1 MRFDI
6 QIYLRRTQTYLQVLI
21 DSFKPSAL
29 AEGAVA
35 GLAGQYVANTLD
47 RAVGRLPGELGHLQD
62 SAVSF
67 GAAGAFIGGLE
78 GGGIGFAAG
87 LVSEGTRYGTD
98 ELLKKL
104 GASDEVRLNLD
115 AITSGA
121 AAGAILGS
129 AAGPLGAA
137 VGAAVGGV
145 VSETAHVVDE
155 YGSRIAH
162 FFENIF

>member
-1 MRFDI
+1 M
-6 QIYLRRTQTYLQVLI
+6 
-21 DSFKPSAL
+21 
-29 AEGAVA
+29 
-35 GLAGQYVANTLD
+35 
-47 RAVGRLPGELGHLQD
+47 GRLPGELGHLQD

-67 GAAGAFIGGLE
+67 SAAGAFIGGLE
-78 GGGIGFAAG
+78 GGGVGLAAG

-104 GASDEVRLNLD
+104 GASDELRGNLD

-121 AAGAILGS
+121 AAGAVLGG
-129 AAGPLGAA
+129 AAGGPLGAA
-137 VGAAVGGV
+137 VGSVVGGV
-145 VSETAHVVDE
+145 VSETAHVVEE